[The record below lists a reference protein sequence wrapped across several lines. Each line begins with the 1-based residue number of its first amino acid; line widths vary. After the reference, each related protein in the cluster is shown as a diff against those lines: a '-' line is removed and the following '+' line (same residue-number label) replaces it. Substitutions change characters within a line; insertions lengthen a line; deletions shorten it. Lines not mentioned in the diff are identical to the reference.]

1 MMDHIEGYCYHVYN
15 RSIEGKIIF
24 KSKDNYEFLL
34 RKMGEYI
41 AIYNL
46 SMIAYCLMPNHYHML
61 IRVDTNN
68 TLSPFIKRLFNSYT
82 QAYNKQNHR
91 KGTIFEGSAQVKL
104 VESDEYVLLLSR
116 YIHLNPVQAG
126 LVDSPGEWQYSN
138 YLEWIGDREG
148 RLVSRDFINAYFNT
162 PDEYR
167 DFVESNIQNNLVKVS
182 DLDKVVKKVGSIVS

>member
-182 DLDKVVKKVGSIVS
+182 DLDKVSKKGE